1 MLVYHAFKQ
10 FTRNNHQIPTLKSV
24 LRICPL
30 KNIIMTPV
38 DDEDK
43 TSALLQGTG
52 SNYKSK
58 AMIIKLNLSNAG
70 SLTSLDLQVTYFGY
84 LESIDIKTQKTAE
97 MLFMCIRNCA
107 GITDLTDMN
116 LQPMALPIEINGQGM
131 GTFGEF
137 YIDTTLLHEA

>member
-1 MLVYHAFKQ
+1 MPCFKALV
-10 FTRNNHQIPTLKSV
+10 PT
-24 LRICPL
+24 I
-30 KNIIMTPV
+30 
-38 DDEDK
+38 
-43 TSALLQGTG
+43 
-52 SNYKSK
+52 KSK

-84 LESIDIKTQKTAE
+84 LESIDIKTQKTEE